1 MNEPATLERVR
12 INHPIE
18 KWKKRHESRL
28 QNETSEEKKKT
39 ENGAEKRKKKRK
51 KTARKAIK
59 EEMW

>member
-39 ENGAEKRKKKRK
+39 ENGAEKRKKKK
-51 KTARKAIK
+51 KNG
-59 EEMW
+59 